1 MPKTFCGLC
10 SLDGDLGELI
20 GSGENDVALLVELVL
35 IGDVYGAV
43 AHAEHLIAA
52 GQDEAGTDK
61 VRALLGLDELECGA
75 DGIGGGVGC
84 SAEQSIGLAHL
95 DEHGAEVVALE
106 SAARASSAVTL
117 PRRSSTIF
125 STIASIS
132 IGQRIDYLKTL
143 DIEAALCSRCLDL
156 IDVADENRSQEAV
169 LLEPCCGL
177 ENARIAAFGI
187 DDLAGIGFKV
197 SLSDFQTWLI
207 PPECLFLHTNTVP
220 LLAAVFKIF
229 AAISIYKG
237 IFYLYNILTVINFKV
252 KQCREAFLR
261 RSRRCAGTRT

>member
-1 MPKTFCGLC
+1 MHLAVNCKLGSLFLDYRGGIAHEVDGSALAGALGGVGQHGDLRVHAEDLCGLC

-43 AHAEHLIAA
+43 AH
-52 GQDEAGTDK
+52 
-61 VRALLGLDELECGA
+61 
-75 DGIGGGVGC
+75 
-84 SAEQSIGLAHL
+84 L
-95 DEHGAEVVALE
+95 DEHGAEVVALGE
-106 SAARASSAVTL
+106 RGARVLCGDLAAAQLDHLLDHRVH
-117 PRRSSTIF
+117 F
-125 STIASIS
+125 G

-177 ENARIAAFGI
+177 ENARIAALGI
-187 DDLAGIGFKV
+187 DNLAGIGFKY
-197 SLSDFQTWLI
+197 LSDFQTWLI

-237 IFYLYNILTVINFKV
+237 IFYLYNILTVINF
-252 KQCREAFLR
+252 
-261 RSRRCAGTRT
+261 